1 MSNIKPVSD
10 LRNYNEVL
18 SECVGDQPVY
28 LTKNGHGRYVILDI
42 DEYERQQ
49 AKLDLFAKLAEGAA
63 SVQKESDWLDTENLR
78 GKLGL

>member
-18 SECVGDQPVY
+18 SECAGGQPVY
-28 LTKNGHGRYVILDI
+28 LTRNGHGRYVILDI

-63 SVQKESDWLDTENLR
+63 SVQKEGDWLSDDELR
-78 GKLGL
+78 GKLGV